1 MSKLVVLILV
11 LFSFVSILFL
21 DGFKRLKP
29 VNTPISYETQKKE
42 HEEKLNLIA
51 KIEEAKTG
59 DSQVE
64 EVKVE
69 VPAFKVEL
77 TTEGLKRGHELYSK
91 CIVCH
96 GPMGEGKKSQNAPK
110 IGGQYDWYITAQLK
124 KMKSQERVN
133 AVMNP
138 YIAKLSDQDF
148 SDLGEYV
155 SKFPW

>member
-1 MSKLVVLILV
+1 MSKLIVLILV
-11 LFSFVSILFL
+11 LLSFVSILFL

-51 KIEEAKTG
+51 KIEEAKT
-59 DSQVE
+59 SEPQTE
-64 EVKVE
+64 EVKPE

-77 TTEGLKRGHELYSK
+77 TTESLKRGHELYSK

-96 GPMGEGKKSQNAPK
+96 GTLGEGKKSQNSPK
-110 IGGQYDWYITAQLK
+110 IGGQYDWYVVAQLK

-148 SDLGEYV
+148 SALGDYI
-155 SKFPW
+155 SKLPW